1 MICKLFVTAII
12 VSALTGIAQALCVTT
27 PTTNLRAGP
36 GPKHA
41 LTWVASKYT
50 PLIEIKRVG
59 GWIQVEDM
67 AGEQQWVYGT
77 NVTSKMVCVSV
88 KTNTAKLRKAPGI
101 KSELADIRQ
110 VDKFTPFK
118 RIDINEDWYQVEA
131 SGGET
136 YWIHESTVW
145 RPVKMAKVNF

>member
-1 MICKLFVTAII
+1 MTFNLLV
-12 VSALTGIAQALCVTT
+12 GIFLSLISSSFAHALCVTT

-36 GPKHA
+36 GPKHPI
-41 LTWVASKYT
+41 TWVAPKYT
-50 PLIEIKRVG
+50 PLVELKRSG

-67 AGEQQWVYGT
+67 SGEQQWVYGT

-88 KTNTAKLRKAPGI
+88 KTNTAKLRKAPGS

-118 RIDINEDWYQVEA
+118 RIDMNEEWYEVEA
-131 SGGET
+131 TWGET